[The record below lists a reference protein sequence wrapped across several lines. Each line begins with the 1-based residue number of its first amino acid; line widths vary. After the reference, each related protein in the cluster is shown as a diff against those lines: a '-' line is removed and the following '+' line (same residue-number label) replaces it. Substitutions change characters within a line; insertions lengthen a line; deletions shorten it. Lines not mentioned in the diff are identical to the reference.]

1 MVLRT
6 PSAIASLRSR
16 GNLTCFY
23 CGKRSS
29 VKFNGIISDF
39 LCLKCDATN
48 YLDELLKNGEIT
60 DPPVASTTSTTQPTQ
75 YAIPRS
81 QSPEPAA
88 QAPSIFCS
96 TCLKN
101 QHLFTASLA
110 QYLPEDPDHPE
121 YAQLEKNYYKF
132 RQRLEERYPQICA
145 DCEPKVLAQVQ
156 QAGYTARTDHL
167 RRMME
172 RSRQRRASPK
182 RWTALD
188 MADTLG
194 RWFWFAGLTGQ
205 LLWHFAT
212 MADALSTMTT
222 GPLRDTDELSPAW
235 TSVLRWMANALPQS
249 SVLVRMSFWANLL
262 CIWWNPKFTQVFRG
276 FSKHIHGLSQWYVF
290 QGLVLLVRFL
300 GVRIAGLAGAGEGR
314 TSAQISL
321 HALLAIVV
329 VVLYAL
335 AQKSVH
341 VDTTPLFPSSSTPL
355 ALSPARPRDIGLGT
369 ETGAKSLSNLLDDIL
384 HETPKAPMVIPTRP
398 SPSPKG
404 PISPNPELQS
414 ISGISS
420 LGLST
425 AAAPVQYSEEM
436 EWSPTQSRHRA
447 FNDFGAPG
455 RQSQAFGDSPTN
467 PSASPFWYK
476 VPPAPTTP
484 AERLRKASNP
494 ILRSKPVG
502 PEAVFFP
509 TNSQPLNTGARL
521 SDSNKSKRK
530 VSFAQPSFFASPKS
544 NPSDPRSTLADMLG
558 SSFNLSQD
566 GDSDQDNANR
576 ESPDIELKMI
586 RPLRN
591 PAARDRFIDIFTLGS
606 LIASWLHVTSA
617 SYTYTWDVML
627 GSMALSV
634 AVALHLTS
642 DAFYGLRI
650 GQIPRQLAMAN
661 SILGVAEVA
670 AACILSFQVWV
681 TPRGDEHEAF
691 GVQGLV
697 VMSLMLCHGLV
708 NMAV

>member
-48 YLDELLKNGEIT
+48 YLDENGEIT

-276 FSKHIHGLSQWYVF
+276 FSKHIHGLSQC
-290 QGLVLLVRFL
+290 
-300 GVRIAGLAGAGEGR
+300 
-314 TSAQISL
+314 L

-335 AQKSVH
+335 AQ
-341 VDTTPLFPSSSTPL
+341 
-355 ALSPARPRDIGLGT
+355 
-369 ETGAKSLSNLLDDIL
+369 N
-384 HETPKAPMVIPTRP
+384 
-398 SPSPKG
+398 
-404 PISPNPELQS
+404 
-414 ISGISS
+414 
-420 LGLST
+420 
-425 AAAPVQYSEEM
+425 
-436 EWSPTQSRHRA
+436 
-447 FNDFGAPG
+447 
-455 RQSQAFGDSPTN
+455 
-467 PSASPFWYK
+467 PFWYK

>member
-1 MVLRT
+1 M
-6 PSAIASLRSR
+6 ASLRSR

-48 YLDELLKNGEIT
+48 YLDENGEIT

-335 AQKSVH
+335 AQ
-341 VDTTPLFPSSSTPL
+341 
-355 ALSPARPRDIGLGT
+355 
-369 ETGAKSLSNLLDDIL
+369 N
-384 HETPKAPMVIPTRP
+384 
-398 SPSPKG
+398 
-404 PISPNPELQS
+404 
-414 ISGISS
+414 S

-425 AAAPVQYSEEM
+425 AAAHVQYSEEM

-509 TNSQPLNTGARL
+509 TNSQPLNTGARP

>member
-1 MVLRT
+1 M
-6 PSAIASLRSR
+6 ASLRSR

-48 YLDELLKNGEIT
+48 YLDENGEIT

-276 FSKHIHGLSQWYVF
+276 FSKHIHGLSQC
-290 QGLVLLVRFL
+290 
-300 GVRIAGLAGAGEGR
+300 
-314 TSAQISL
+314 
-321 HALLAIVV
+321 
-329 VVLYAL
+329 
-335 AQKSVH
+335 
-341 VDTTPLFPSSSTPL
+341 
-355 ALSPARPRDIGLGT
+355 
-369 ETGAKSLSNLLDDIL
+369 
-384 HETPKAPMVIPTRP
+384 
-398 SPSPKG
+398 
-404 PISPNPELQS
+404 
-414 ISGISS
+414 
-420 LGLST
+420 
-425 AAAPVQYSEEM
+425 
-436 EWSPTQSRHRA
+436 
-447 FNDFGAPG
+447 
-455 RQSQAFGDSPTN
+455 
-467 PSASPFWYK
+467 PFWYK

-509 TNSQPLNTGARL
+509 TNSQPLNTGARP